1 MGIVWR
7 RVIFSSSLWTRRPR
21 RVREDDALRCQHAG
35 QRVDL
40 GVLVASEE
48 TEAVLLLALNLR
60 QCFFVRHTL
69 SCSIE

>member
-21 RVREDDALRCQHAG
+21 RVREDDALRCRHAG
-35 QRVDL
+35 QHVDL

-48 TEAVLLLALNLR
+48 TEVVLSPTLNLR
-60 QCFFVRHTL
+60 QYFFIRHTH